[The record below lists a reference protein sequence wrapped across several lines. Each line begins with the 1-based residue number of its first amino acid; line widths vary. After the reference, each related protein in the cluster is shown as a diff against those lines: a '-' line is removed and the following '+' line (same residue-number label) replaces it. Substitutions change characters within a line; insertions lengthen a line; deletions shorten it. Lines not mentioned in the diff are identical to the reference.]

1 MIGYFN
7 VPNFCDIYS
16 FKYPIKEPTHY
27 EYSMNVKCIDFMLTD
42 RLRCFQSICE
52 IEKRLSDFYKITATV
67 LKSYVKKKK
76 QKRKSIP
83 RGTSTRF
90 TNDKFKS
97 CLYTKSDGD
106 NSHVNS
112 LDSFLANCKRAV
124 DKTLKKKPRKLLR

>member
-67 LKSYVKKKK
+67 LKSYVKKKNRNESQFLGGLQQDLPMINLNPVYT
-76 QKRKSIP
+76 QKAMETTLMSTLWTHSWQIA
-83 RGTSTRF
+83 RGQLIR
-90 TNDKFKS
+90 
-97 CLYTKSDGD
+97 L
-106 NSHVNS
+106 
-112 LDSFLANCKRAV
+112 
-124 DKTLKKKPRKLLR
+124 

>member
-52 IEKRLSDFYKITATV
+52 IEKRLSDFYKITE
-67 LKSYVKKKK
+67 KKKK
-76 QKRKSIP
+76 KKKKKK
-83 RGTSTRF
+83 TE
-90 TNDKFKS
+90 
-97 CLYTKSDGD
+97 TK
-106 NSHVNS
+106 VNS
-112 LDSFLANCKRAV
+112 
-124 DKTLKKKPRKLLR
+124 

>member
-52 IEKRLSDFYKITATV
+52 IEKRLSDFYKINATV
-67 LKSYVKKKK
+67 LKSYVKKKNRNESQFLGGLQQDLPMINLNPVYT
-76 QKRKSIP
+76 QKAMETTLMSTLWTHSWQIA
-83 RGTSTRF
+83 RGQLIR
-90 TNDKFKS
+90 
-97 CLYTKSDGD
+97 L
-106 NSHVNS
+106 
-112 LDSFLANCKRAV
+112 
-124 DKTLKKKPRKLLR
+124 

>member
-1 MIGYFN
+1 MISYENFLMIGYFN

-67 LKSYVKKKK
+67 LKSYVKKK
-76 QKRKSIP
+76 
-83 RGTSTRF
+83 TE
-90 TNDKFKS
+90 
-97 CLYTKSDGD
+97 TKVIS
-106 NSHVNS
+106 
-112 LDSFLANCKRAV
+112 
-124 DKTLKKKPRKLLR
+124 

>member
-52 IEKRLSDFYKITATV
+52 IEKRMSDFYKITATV
-67 LKSYVKKKK
+67 LKSYVKKKNRNESQFLGGLQQDLPMINLNPVYT
-76 QKRKSIP
+76 QKAMETTLMSTLWTHSWQIA
-83 RGTSTRF
+83 RGQLIR
-90 TNDKFKS
+90 
-97 CLYTKSDGD
+97 L
-106 NSHVNS
+106 
-112 LDSFLANCKRAV
+112 
-124 DKTLKKKPRKLLR
+124 